1 MTKRGRTWSIELTC
15 VGLQF
20 RWKKTGRET
29 LARSVPF
36 MVDLER
42 EPDNRHDE
50 NAIKV
55 VIASDFK
62 LTRLRGKQL
71 GYIRAKTA
79 EQFAPWFDE
88 GQIEVVKI
96 WVTDI
101 NPATGDATLDCRFRD
116 LRKAGK

>member
-1 MTKRGRTWSIELTC
+1 MC
-15 VGLQF
+15 VGMQF
-20 RWKKTGRET
+20 RWKMTGRET

-36 MVDLER
+36 LADLER
-42 EPDNRHDE
+42 EPDNPMDE

-55 VIASDFK
+55 IIAGDKK
-62 LTRLRGKQL
+62 LTALKGKHL
-71 GYIRAKTA
+71 GYLRAKTA

-96 WVTDI
+96 WVTAI
-101 NPATGDATLDCRFRD
+101 NPQSGDATLDCRFRD